1 MDKTIV
7 ATLLGNKFSP
17 VYKSKQVEMSFDDL
31 YKQYFKRHDVRK
43 EKDGAAICM
52 AEFAFSEAA
61 SADSSCQRLA
71 ANVLSIYALCFD
83 FDGEVSLNCIKQ
95 MFSDKNAIFHTTY
108 SHGEAIIDEGNTYEV
123 SQYKESVRVVVPL
136 KSPAT
141 PDEVKVKTKALT
153 DKFKGLDTCSFDI
166 GRPFYLPTC
175 HPDRQGFSESF
186 YQDGDCLDLD
196 DFESIAVVEVVK
208 EQKLTTNSTVHQAL
222 PAYLRH
228 LIKHHLMSLGKSLK
242 YGEYFRLCAA
252 MANAGFSLT
261 DWLDVSKAVKASK
274 SPIEARKQWQYS
286 QKLTDISPQFLT
298 TLLRKH
304 GKNIDIA
311 GANNLSSSK
320 IKLIEREI
328 TAIEQSIEFI
338 KEQESLPDTEKA
350 TLIKEKEQQKADKV
364 KSLNEAKD
372 DAEAK
377 IEAFIL
383 DLLNRRDLYYV
394 QDEDLIFEYKRNTGE
409 WLKHKPSSL
418 PKREPFLQGKGATK
432 RLYEIFEQ
440 TGRNLDNTSFSPLA
454 LPSYTLNQFRK
465 EHWLQ
470 PLTGEYHEVFD
481 ILLNSLGDLKEE
493 NILHLKQVIAWKYLF
508 PYDYRLPAIANFGGG
523 GTGKTLFIDIL
534 LATIFGQH
542 QVHSEK
548 EDSSKDFNG
557 LYEGKMVVLRDESNF
572 DDIDMEKLKAVLDK
586 ASLNVNPKFG
596 KEKVVYNTALYFIA
610 GNNSSGPI
618 KLCRSKSDRRFSI
631 LKSSR
636 SIIEHTMLHRN
647 TSHKDAEIWW
657 HQHEYLL
664 GDKEEVAKWLNHIL
678 DTVNDLPM
686 GPTALHGQDYQEL
699 LKAQAGPEDWL
710 VEYVFDDE
718 NFKFI
723 SGDDCFELYKLR
735 CEQDGVKGS
744 FSRNQFITYLKDKLA
759 VSHPNLGHGPVKV
772 LFAAKDRRTRTGW
785 LAQHVETKSLKYVDC
800 QYIGKD
806 DHNRSVIVEREPVLA
821 EF

>member
-1 MDKTIV
+1 MNKTIV
-7 ATLLGNKFSP
+7 ATL
-17 VYKSKQVEMSFDDL
+17 FDNVFDKAKKTNQIELTLPEL
-31 YKQYFKRHDVRK
+31 YEQYFKQPDVRNKK
-43 EKDGAAICM
+43 EGAAICM
-52 AEFAFSEAA
+52 AEFAYSEADGESRA
-61 SADSSCQRLA
+61 SRQG
-71 ANVLSIYALCFD
+71 ANLISVSALCFD
-83 FDGEVSLNCIKQ
+83 FDGGANKAQIDE
-95 MFSDKNAIFHTTY
+95 MFASYAYIRHTTF
-108 SHGEAIIDEGNTYEV
+108 SHGKAITNSKDKDQSMEERYRVIVPIIKPVNPDV
-123 SQYKESVRVVVPL
+123 IKAKSQ
-136 KSPAT
+136 
-141 PDEVKVKTKALT
+141 ALL
-153 DKFKGLDTCSFDI
+153 DHFNGLDKSSFDI
-166 GRPFYLPTC
+166 ARPFYLYAC
-175 HPDRQGFSESF
+175 HSNREQYAYSE
-186 YQDGDCLDLD
+186 YQDGDYLDLD
-196 DFESIAVVEVVK
+196 DFESTAVVEAVK
-208 EQKLTTNSTVHQAL
+208 EQQITTNDTAHQPL

-228 LIKHHLMSLGKSLK
+228 LIKYHLMSLGKSLK

-252 MANAGFSLT
+252 MINAGFSLT
-261 DWLDVSKAVKASK
+261 DWLDVSKEVKASK
-274 SPIEARKQWQYS
+274 SPIEARKQWQYAQS
-286 QKLTDISPQFLT
+286 LTDVSPHFLAK
-298 TLLRKH
+298 LLRNH

-311 GANNLSSSK
+311 GASNLSSSK
-320 IKLIEREI
+320 IKLIEQEI
-328 TAIEQSIEFI
+328 ASIEQSISFI
-338 KEQESLPDTEKA
+338 QQQDSLLDNEKSA
-350 TLIKEKEQQKADKV
+350 LIKEKELHKADKV
-364 KSLNEAKD
+364 KALNEVKD

-377 IEAFIL
+377 VEAFIL

-394 QDEDLIFEYKRNTGE
+394 QDEDLIYEYKLNTGE
-409 WLKHKPSSL
+409 WLRHKTSSL

-432 RLYEIFEQ
+432 RLYEILEQ
-440 TGRNLDNTSFSPLA
+440 TGRNLENTSFSPLV

-647 TSHKDAEIWW
+647 ISHKDAEIWW
-657 HQHEYLL
+657 HQHEHLL

-686 GPTALHGQDYQEL
+686 RPTALHGQDYQEL

-710 VEYVFDDE
+710 IEQVFDDE
-718 NFKFI
+718 QFKFI
-723 SGDDCFELYKLR
+723 SGDDCFELYRLR
-735 CEQDGVKGS
+735 CEQDGNKVA
-744 FSRNQFITYLKDKLA
+744 FNRNQLITFLKDKLA
-759 VSHPNLGHGPVKV
+759 VSHPRLKYGQIKVKLAIKV
-772 LFAAKDRRTRTGW
+772 TSRTGW
-785 LAQHVETKSLKYVDC
+785 LAQGVEPKSLKYEDY

-806 DHNRSVIVEREPVLA
+806 DNNRSVILEREPELA

>member
-1 MDKTIV
+1 MNKTLV
-7 ATLLGNKFSP
+7 ATL
-17 VYKSKQVEMSFDDL
+17 FDSVFDKAKKTSQIELTLPEL
-31 YKQYFKRHDVRK
+31 YEQYFKQPDVRCNK
-43 EKDGAAICM
+43 EGAAICM
-52 AEFAFSEAA
+52 AEFAYSEADGESRA
-61 SADSSCQRLA
+61 SRQG
-71 ANVLSIYALCFD
+71 ANIISVSALCFD
-83 FDGEVSLNCIKQ
+83 FDGGANKAQIDEIFASYACIR
-95 MFSDKNAIFHTTY
+95 HTTF
-108 SHGEAIIDEGNTYEV
+108 SHGRAIANSKD
-123 SQYKESVRVVVPL
+123 KEQSMEERYRVIVPL
-136 KSPAT
+136 KEPVN
-141 PDEVKVKTKALT
+141 PDVVRAKSQALREH
-153 DKFKGLDTCSFDI
+153 FKGLDSCSFDI
-166 GRPFYLPTC
+166 ARPFYLYAC
-175 HPDRQGFSESF
+175 HPDREQYAYSD
-186 YQDGDCLDLD
+186 YQNGDSLDLD
-196 DFESIAVVEVVK
+196 DFESTAVVETVK
-208 EQKLTTNSTVHQAL
+208 EQQKITNDTSHQPL

-228 LIKHHLMSLGKSLK
+228 LIKYHLMSLGKSLK

-252 MANAGFSLT
+252 MINAGFSLT

-274 SPIEARKQWQYS
+274 SPIEARKQWQYA

-304 GKNIDIA
+304 GKNIDVA
-311 GANNLSSSK
+311 GASNLSSSK
-320 IKLIEREI
+320 IKLIEQEI
-328 TAIEQSIEFI
+328 TSIERSIEFI
-338 KEQESLPDTEKA
+338 NDQESLPEAEKI
-350 TLIKEKEQQKADKV
+350 TLIKEKEQQKANKV
-364 KSLNEAKD
+364 KSLNDAKD

-377 IEAFIL
+377 NEAFIL

-409 WLKHKPSSL
+409 WLKHKPTSL

-534 LATIFGQH
+534 LAAIFGQH

-636 SIIEHTMLHRN
+636 SIIEHTMLQRN
-647 TSHKDAEIWW
+647 ISHKDAEIWW
-657 HQHEYLL
+657 HQHEHLL

-686 GPTALHGQDYQEL
+686 RPTALHGQDYQEL

-710 VEYVFDDE
+710 IEQVFDDE
-718 NFKFI
+718 QFKFI
-723 SGDDCFELYKLR
+723 SGDDCFELYRLR
-735 CEQDGVKGS
+735 CEQDGNKVS
-744 FSRNQFITYLKDKLA
+744 FNRNQLITFLKDKLA
-759 VSHPNLGHGPVKV
+759 VSHPTLKYGQIKVKLAIKV
-772 LFAAKDRRTRTGW
+772 TSRTGW
-785 LAQHVETKSLKYVDC
+785 LAQGIEPKSLKYEDY

-806 DHNRSVIVEREPVLA
+806 DNNRSVILEREPELA